1 MLLDH
6 QLVARI
12 KAEIMQFITVE
23 VERFLLSHPD
33 KTFYAFDFDTNAE
46 YAELNLCFNTELDF
60 QRCLT
65 YYQSGKW
72 ATSYQNPEAI
82 QELKFNTG
90 DWEYQCVSTL
100 YVLSDDEL
108 QAIQQ
113 RLPEDDFSEW
123 EAIVGQI
130 RSVFSECLQLFT
142 QTEVYQA
149 IPKTDD
155 IIAFSIDHDEDVADM
170 LADRVECAE

>member
-1 MLLDH
+1 M
-6 QLVARI
+6 R
-12 KAEIMQFITVE
+12 
-23 VERFLLSHPD
+23 
-33 KTFYAFDFDTNAE
+33 
-46 YAELNLCFNTELDF
+46 
-60 QRCLT
+60 
-65 YYQSGKW
+65 
-72 ATSYQNPEAI
+72 
-82 QELKFNTG
+82 
-90 DWEYQCVSTL
+90 TL
-100 YVLSDDEL
+100 YVLSEDEL

-130 RSVFSECLQLFT
+130 RSIFSECLQLFT

-155 IIAFSIDHDEDVADM
+155 FIAFSIDHDEDVADM

>member
-1 MLLDH
+1 MPLDN
-6 QLVARI
+6 QLVTRI
-12 KAEIMQFITVE
+12 KAEIMRFTTVE

-33 KTFYAFDFDTNAE
+33 KTFYAFAFDTNAE

-60 QRCLT
+60 QRCLA

-100 YVLSDDEL
+100 YVLSEDEL
-108 QAIQQ
+108 QVIQQ

-130 RSVFSECLQLFT
+130 RSIFSECLLQFT

-155 IIAFSIDHDEDVADM
+155 FIAFSIDHDEDVADI